1 MKKKLQIKLIQL
13 LALAGILLIWQWAAA
28 KTGNWPS
35 PVMVLYGLGGM
46 ITDGSLLK
54 HSVASL
60 FRVTCGFYLAF
71 SAAIPLAILLGR
83 WPAGE
88 KTLNGLVQFLRP
100 ISPLAWIPL
109 AITWFGIGEPPAIFL
124 IFIASF
130 FPLLL
135 PVIKAVQQIRTLYF
149 QIAAN
154 LDFSLTD
161 KLRYIIIPAIAPEI
175 VTATRVALGVSWLVV
190 VAAEMIAVKTGL
202 GYLIIEARN
211 TLRLDLVIAA
221 MIVIGLI
228 GLLLDHL
235 VLRIERIRLLEWKIG
250 AK

>member
-1 MKKKLQIKLIQL
+1 MI
-13 LALAGILLIWQWAAA
+13 LAGILLIWQGAAS
-28 KTGNWPS
+28 KTGTMPS
-35 PVMVLYGLGGM
+35 PVLVINGLAGM
-46 ITDGSLLK
+46 ILDGSLLK
-54 HSVASL
+54 HTVASL

-71 SAAIPLAILLGR
+71 STAIPLGILLGR

-88 KTLNGLVQFLRP
+88 KTINGLVQFLRP

-135 PVIKAVQQIRTLYF
+135 PVIKAVQQIRPIYF

-154 LDFSLTD
+154 LNFNLKD
-161 KLRYIIIPAIAPEI
+161 KLRYIIIPAILPEI
-175 VTATRVALGVSWLVV
+175 VTAIRVALGVSWLVV

-228 GLLLDHL
+228 GLALDHL
-235 VLRIERIRLLEWKIG
+235 VLRIERIRLLEWKIS